1 MAQTPH
7 EAQVGHRNVRIL
19 PKSHAVPLVC
29 CLGRDGNPQERTREL
44 LTAATLHEI
53 SVTAEAPT
61 LVDRS
66 EAACDESQTLKR

>member
-7 EAQVGHRNVRIL
+7 EAQVGHRNVREFY
-19 PKSHAVPLVC
+19 P
-29 CLGRDGNPQERTREL
+29 NPTRFRSCVASAETAIRRSERVIL

-53 SVTAEAPT
+53 SVTAEALT

-66 EAACDESQTLKR
+66 EAACDQSQR